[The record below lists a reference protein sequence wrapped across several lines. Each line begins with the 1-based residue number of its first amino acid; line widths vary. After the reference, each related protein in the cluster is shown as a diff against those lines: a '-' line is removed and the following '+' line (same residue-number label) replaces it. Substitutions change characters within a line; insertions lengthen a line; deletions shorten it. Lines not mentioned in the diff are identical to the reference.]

1 MMPVWLDEFLL
12 QSKKLGCFETLLF
25 HNFEKIC
32 DRFRRDSSRLALLKF
47 GGFANSSV
55 FPVCC
60 VLIPIDWR
68 NCSKIVMIEAK
79 VILILDDYQ

>member
-12 QSKKLGCFETLLF
+12 QSKKLGCFRQKLLF

-32 DRFRRDSSRLALLKF
+32 DRFGRILQTRPLKF

-60 VLIPIDWR
+60 VLIPID
-68 NCSKIVMIEAK
+68 CAQ
-79 VILILDDYQ
+79 LF